1 MSRAESTP
9 ARWRAATL
17 AGLAAGLVI
26 VVAGGIALREH
37 APGNMGNGFLAGGLL
52 AVAGAAFA
60 SWRAASRPAA
70 ASTFERSFTQSGDER
85 DDAVL
90 TQALA
95 VLGICSLP
103 ATGVAA
109 VAISLG
115 AGASMV
121 LALLLF
127 GQLAIGAAAFAVA
140 NHRH

>member
-17 AGLAAGLVI
+17 AGLAAGLV
-26 VVAGGIALREH
+26 VVVVGGIALREH
-37 APGNMGNGFLAGGLL
+37 GPGNMGTGFLAGGLL
-52 AVAGAAFA
+52 AVAGAALA
-60 SWRAASRPAA
+60 SWRAATRPAT

-90 TQALA
+90 THALA

-109 VAISLG
+109 VAIALG